1 MPVIKD
7 MEGKGEKGP
16 ELLKKKFNM
25 RFFKRNK
32 KLVIPKLVET

>member
-7 MEGKGEKGP
+7 MEEKGEKGP
-16 ELLKKKFNM
+16 ELLKKKLNM

-32 KLVIPKLVET
+32 KLITSKLVET